1 MADDLSGL
9 ERIPEFMRDPIRQY
23 AGLVRELAGTNARS
37 LTLFGA
43 VVADAFD
50 PDRHT
55 ARNVLVIEKIDL
67 PMLGRLAER
76 GRQLGKHRI
85 SAPLIMTPTYIQE
98 SLDTFPLEL
107 LEIQQCHV
115 TLFGE
120 DHFVGLS
127 FQESDVRLQCEREFK
142 VLLIGLRQGLLAA
155 AGHDQA
161 LSQLEVDTAAGLLRS
176 LRGFLWLQGQREAKP
191 AAEVLDAVETCTGR
205 TLEGVRAAL
214 DPSGHHGWTAF
225 EFLYEDVAALG
236 DIVNAW

>member
-1 MADDLSGL
+1 VADDLNGL
-9 ERIPEFMRDPIRQY
+9 ERVPEFMRDPIRQY
-23 AGLVRELAGTNARS
+23 AGLVRELAGANARS

-55 ARNVLVIEKIDL
+55 ARNVLVLETVDL

-85 SAPLIMTPTYIQE
+85 SAPLIMTPAYIQE

-115 TLFGE
+115 TLFGD
-120 DHFVGLS
+120 DHFVDLS
-127 FQESDVRLQCEREFK
+127 FQDSDVRLQCEREFK
-142 VLLIGLRQGLLAA
+142 VMLIGLRQGLLAA
-155 AGHDQA
+155 AGRDQA
-161 LSQLEVDTAAGLLRS
+161 LSQLEVDAAAGLLRT

-191 AAEVLDAVETCTGR
+191 AGNVLDAVETCTGR
-205 TLEGVRAAL
+205 TLDGVRAAL
-214 DPSGHHGWTAF
+214 DPSGHHGWAGF
-225 EFLYEDVAALG
+225 ERLYEDVAALG